1 MTALA
6 AAALSGQKIG
16 VEATRMR
23 VLKASPAGDLIL
35 HKTGHGLGPDIHEAP
50 QIMTGNLQRL
60 LQDTVFTIEPGPC
73 RTGDIGVRIEDNVV
87 TLPEGTRSL
96 TSFPRDLTLIGL

>member
-1 MTALA
+1 M
-6 AAALSGQKIG
+6 K
-16 VEATRMR
+16 
-23 VLKASPAGDLIL
+23 
-35 HKTGHGLGPDIHEAP
+35 
-50 QIMTGNLQRL
+50 GNLQRL
-60 LQDTVFTIEPGPC
+60 LQDTDFTIEPGLC